1 MVADGALLTT
11 RVTKAARVYAACLG
25 VLGLWLPRVDL
36 SSAKVDQMFA
46 GIVAEVAGKVAVVA
60 GIAEFRQTPNFTV
73 LAPNHDAMAIFLALQ
88 SPELQVIGLTTI
100 FGNVYTTLATR
111 NALHLLEVAQRQ
123 DIPVAEGSHVTITSH
138 HEGEIVRLPLPLPLE
153 SLRRRW
159 SFCAATVAA
168 AVSAP
173 SSDLR
178 RRSAVAATV
187 ARSAAAVARSAPA
200 AASRQHRC
208 LLHAVRCP
216 VFLLLPCG
224 ASVLVL
230 VMAEDI
236 APKIDVALDAGI
248 APKSENLP
256 FQVTPIRLTKDNYL
270 SWSAAL
276 EIGITSHGH
285 LPYITGDKPAPSKT
299 DPQWANWALED
310 SQVKVWIISSVSADI
325 QPLIL
330 RKPTSFE
337 MWNVLARM
345 YGRKKRVLR
354 TYQIKRS
361 IYALKQGDL
370 SVASYYA
377 ALKTKWE
384 ELDYHVEDNWDC
396 GSDHARHWE
405 KEWMDRT
412 FLFLGGL
419 HDEFESIRSQ
429 ILNCDEIPGIEDV
442 YARVESEEQRRQVM
456 QIDPSRGSGPSA
468 FVSRS
473 SVPGQRPARRCTHCN
488 KPGHSVDFC
497 WDLHPEKRLVRGRT
511 PSSRR
516 GPLVQESNQGGSSS
530 GDKSKLS
537 QDQIK
542 ELQAYIGR
550 LSTTLEDSST
560 SDGAKLA
567 QALVATSDKGNPSLD
582 NWIVDSGA
590 THHKTGDPKMFQDY
604 KLTSGQQRV
613 SMADDVDDDLLAL
626 ELWNVLAITYSQVSE
641 ARFLQLKRQF
651 QDIKRETRS
660 VLECIHEM
668 KNVNDQLAIIGHP
681 VSDKDKV
688 LQALSDLGLFFDVLC
703 IALEVLPVLP
713 SFEGLK
719 AKLIQHEASRVQRQE
734 LFPSSSHN
742 VLIIGTHALQRSLPR
757 VWNSQA
763 NMGRGI

>member
-1 MVADGALLTT
+1 MMEAVAPMTVSTSTLKECFQD
-11 RVTKAARVYAACLG
+11 
-25 VLGLWLPRVDL
+25 
-36 SSAKVDQMFA
+36 
-46 GIVAEVAGKVAVVA
+46 VAITIE
-60 GIAEFRQTPNFTV
+60 P
-73 LAPNHDAMAIFLALQ
+73 PP
-88 SPELQVIGLTTI
+88 SP
-100 FGNVYTTLATR
+100 
-111 NALHLLEVAQRQ
+111 
-123 DIPVAEGSHVTITSH
+123 DP
-138 HEGEIVRLPLPLPLE
+138 PP
-153 SLRRRW
+153 LRRRRRQI
-159 SFCAATVAA
+159 CAV
-168 AVSAP
+168 VVLF
-173 SSDLR
+173 LR
-178 RRSAVAATV
+178 RRLLPVS
-187 ARSAAAVARSAPA
+187 A
-200 AASRQHRC
+200 AASRQRCC

-230 VMAEDI
+230 VMAEEI
-236 APKIDVALDAGI
+236 APKTDVALDAGI
-248 APKSENLP
+248 APKSENLS

-276 EIGITSHGH
+276 EIGITSRGR

-310 SQVKVWIISSVSADI
+310 SQVKVWIISSMSADI

-345 YGRKKRVLR
+345 YGP
-354 TYQIKRS
+354 
-361 IYALKQGDL
+361 
-370 SVASYYA
+370 
-377 ALKTKWE
+377 LKTKWE

-419 HDEFESIRSQ
+419 RDEFESIRSQ

-456 QIDPSRGSGPSA
+456 QIDPSRGSGLSA

-497 WDLHPEKRLVRGRT
+497 WDLHPEKRIVRGRP

-550 LSTTLEDSST
+550 LSTTSEDSST

-582 NWIVDSGA
+582 NWIVDSET
-590 THHKTGDPKMFQDY
+590 THHMTGDPKMFQDY

-613 SMADDVDDDLLAL
+613 SMADGSSISVAGKGSLSLLNKYCLHNALHVPNIPVNLLSVNSITKELNLFSVDRCFLQDLGTGQKIGIGSAIDGLYRMPIQVASALISATSGKSSGVEDRSLILRWHERLDFLEYTASSPSVVDTVSESRDSQMGRDTVSEGRDSQMEGVPVEDQSRGHLFGQVYNRRQKDVLDVVEATNPNLVSSPDDPSPMSDDL
-626 ELWNVLAITYSQVSE
+626 
-641 ARFLQLKRQF
+641 
-651 QDIKRETRS
+651 
-660 VLECIHEM
+660 
-668 KNVNDQLAIIGHP
+668 P
-681 VSDKDKV
+681 
-688 LQALSDLGLFFDVLC
+688 
-703 IALEVLPVLP
+703 IALCPKAP
-713 SFEGLK
+713 GDIGLTTSNATLK
-719 AKLIQHEASRVQRQE
+719 MTKEML
-734 LFPSSSHN
+734 
-742 VLIIGTHALQRSLPR
+742 
-757 VWNSQA
+757 
-763 NMGRGI
+763 